1 MRRAAYIVAMDERL
15 VSIRGIFRSN
25 EGLFRAALAGVGAG
39 RGSGDGAPDPHV
51 AWLER
56 SGEANH
62 LAFLAVHLTGARYY
76 IVKFLG
82 GSADDPLERYHE
94 KARSIDDIAE
104 FPPPA
109 EVLEAWDDVAP
120 LLDGALLE
128 AEPAFLDG
136 DSGLPFPAPGP
147 TRLDALGFLAQH
159 EAYHLGQMCLVR
171 RIHGLPAAE
180 WPRP

>member
-1 MRRAAYIVAMDERL
+1 MHPAAYIAAMDERL
-15 VSIRGIFRSN
+15 VPIRDIFRSN
-25 EGLFRAALAGVGAG
+25 EGLFRAALAEI
-39 RGSGDGAPDPHV
+39 GDGG

-62 LAFLAVHLTGARYY
+62 LAFLAIHLAGARYY

-82 GSADDPLERYHE
+82 GSARDPLERYHE

-104 FPPPA
+104 FPPPS
-109 EVLEAWDDVAP
+109 EVIEAWDDVAP
-120 LLDGALLE
+120 LLDQALVA

-136 DSGLPFPAPGP
+136 DSGLPFPTPGP
-147 TRLDALGFLAQH
+147 TRLHALTFLAQH
-159 EAYHLGQMCLVR
+159 EAYHLGQMCLIR

-180 WPRP
+180 WPRF

>member
-1 MRRAAYIVAMDERL
+1 MRPAAYIAAMDERL
-15 VSIRGIFRSN
+15 LPICELFRSN
-25 EGLFRAALAGVGAG
+25 EGLFRAALAGVGS
-39 RGSGDGAPDPHV
+39 GSGSGAGASDPHA

-76 IVKFLG
+76 VVKFLG
-82 GSADDPLERYHE
+82 GGARDPLERYHE

-109 EVLEAWDDVAP
+109 EVLDAWDEVAP
-120 LLDGALLE
+120 LLDAAL
-128 AEPAFLDG
+128 ARATSDFLD
-136 DSGLPFPAPGP
+136 DASGLPFPAPGP
-147 TRLDALGFLAQH
+147 TRLDALTFLAQH
-159 EAYHLGQMCLVR
+159 EAYHLGQMCLIR

-180 WPRP
+180 WPRF

>member
-1 MRRAAYIVAMDERL
+1 MRPAAYIAAMDKRL
-15 VSIRGIFRSN
+15 VPIRGMFRSN
-25 EGLFRAALAGVGAG
+25 EGLFRAALADAGA
-39 RGSGDGAPDPHV
+39 V

-82 GSADDPLERYHE
+82 GTAQDPLERYHE

-104 FPPPA
+104 FPAPP
-109 EVLEAWDDVAP
+109 EVLGAWDEVAP
-120 LLDGALLE
+120 LLDRALTE
-128 AEPAFLDG
+128 AKPGFLDD

-147 TRLDALGFLAQH
+147 TRLDALTFLAQH
-159 EAYHLGQMCLVR
+159 EAYHVGQMCLIR

-180 WPRP
+180 WPRF

>member
-1 MRRAAYIVAMDERL
+1 MRRAVYIAAMDERL
-15 VSIRGIFRSN
+15 APIHGIFRSN
-25 EGLFRAALAGVGAG
+25 EGLFRAALDGVGVG
-39 RGSGDGAPDPHV
+39 

-76 IVKFLG
+76 VVKFLG
-82 GSADDPLERYHE
+82 GSARDPLERYHE
-94 KARSIDDIAE
+94 KARRIDDIAE

-109 EVLEAWDDVAP
+109 EVLGAWDEVAP
-120 LLDGALLE
+120 LLDGALVA
-128 AEPAFLDG
+128 AESAFLDG

-159 EAYHLGQMCLVR
+159 EAYHLGQMGLIR
-171 RIHGLPAAE
+171 RIHGLSAAA